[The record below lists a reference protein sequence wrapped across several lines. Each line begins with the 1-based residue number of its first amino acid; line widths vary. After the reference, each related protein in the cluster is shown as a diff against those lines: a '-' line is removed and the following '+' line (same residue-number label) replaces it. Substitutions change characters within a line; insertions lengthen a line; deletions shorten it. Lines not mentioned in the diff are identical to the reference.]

1 MASLEDLGSVGHALS
16 ALSYGRD
23 TAACCAAEMAVHA
36 CERVAQ
42 STGGDLV
49 LFLMAAPANG
59 RSAVVLYGGQHA
71 QGCSSAEQNNIATGM
86 RMIMGSLRAAEA
98 PPSFERMS
106 PSLAPPSPLPAAGPS
121 TATED
126 DVSAAARRPAPTP
139 PFARSG
145 APAARPALSTAHH
158 VLPHAVQP
166 QRGAT
171 AAAVTTRPMARFP
184 ALLSFSPMVG
194 STFSANRD
202 APAEV
207 TEENHK
213 VVPEQLSASL
223 LGRLRKRF
231 SNDRERSKHFLK
243 LIRHSVSEFVK
254 QLPPGN
260 RTSTLANKYQPM
272 TPVAVID
279 VSIEYTDVDCTHTVV
294 TPLLTNT
301 SDVDPVSFF
310 GLMCYMI
317 YIKDPAYMWLVEEFC
332 DGADVPKG
340 RRAKAT
346 VPESAPAAAG
356 TAGGAAG
363 VLAGAGT
370 GGVTAAAALA
380 AAAASSALLGAAVTA
395 EAAAARTVTD
405 ELGRLG
411 ESGGSGRSG
420 ASSGSLSGGTAGE
433 SGGGR
438 SRIAPAD
445 AAERLGSAAGTGGGA
460 GSAAPPASTPAGG
473 RTRDPSAHRGPE
485 AERLSQQMERQDA
498 PRLDE
503 PLIDASL
510 PPERLQLLIGP
521 QVVASGVP
529 LPTRTHFGRAA
540 LPSNVVVVRDVTVAN
555 GHEEDVYI
563 LAAHLGRGGAD
574 NAARGAGGTEGNAEL
589 GVVNMPAG
597 EVALT
602 LGAAASGGKDI
613 LWRTRSIG

>member
-1 MASLEDLGSVGHALS
+1 
-16 ALSYGRD
+16 
-23 TAACCAAEMAVHA
+23 MAVHA

-86 RMIMGSLRAAEA
+86 RMIMGSLREAEA

-121 TATED
+121 TCPDD

-139 PFARSG
+139 HLVRSVT
-145 APAARPALSTAHH
+145 PAARPALSTAHH

-171 AAAVTTRPMARFP
+171 AASVTTRLMARFP

-194 STFSANRD
+194 SKFSANRD
-202 APAEV
+202 APSEV
-207 TEENHK
+207 TGENPK

-231 SNDRERSKHFLK
+231 CNDREMSKHYLK

-260 RTSTLANKYQPM
+260 RKSMPANKYEPM
-272 TPVAVID
+272 TPVAVVN
-279 VSIEYTDVDCTHTVV
+279 VSIECTDVDSTHTVV
-294 TPLLTNT
+294 TPLLANT
-301 SDVDPVSFF
+301 SDVDPVSFL
-310 GLMCYMI
+310 GLVCYMI
-317 YIKDPAYMWLVEEFC
+317 YTKDPAYMWAVEEFC
-332 DGADVPKG
+332 HGADVPKG
-340 RRAKAT
+340 RRARAT

-356 TAGGAAG
+356 TAGGVAG
-363 VLAGAGT
+363 ALPGAGT

-405 ELGRLG
+405 ELGRSG
-411 ESGGSGRSG
+411 ESGGSGGSG
-420 ASSGSLSGGTAGE
+420 ASSGSLGGGTAAG

-438 SRIAPAD
+438 NVARAGG
-445 AAERLGSAAGTGGGA
+445 AERRGSAVGTGGGA
-460 GSAAPPASTPAGG
+460 AAAVASASTPAGG
-473 RTRDPSAHRGPE
+473 RTRDPSAHRGSE
-485 AERLSQQMERQDA
+485 AEGLSQQLKRQRAPRLSQ
-498 PRLDE
+498 
-503 PLIDASL
+503 PLIGASL

-521 QVVASGVP
+521 QVVALGVP

-540 LPSNVVVVRDVTVAN
+540 LPSNVVVARDFVVAN

-563 LAAHLGRGGAD
+563 LAAHLGSGGG
-574 NAARGAGGTEGNAEL
+574 NSAARGASHTEGNADLE
-589 GVVNMPAG
+589 GVNMPAG

-602 LGAAASGGKDI
+602 LGAATSGGKDI